1 MKPLPIIVLGAL
13 VGVAIGLGLYKQD
26 LAHPRCQSCRSSQE
40 LSLTARR
47 SVREQPGPVFHIH
60 FGNRH
65 LCVSTHHIACKYRV
79 PTIGHLIT
87 GPELP
92 GFRLGGVWRQRD
104 VLMWKV
110 FAAIIFLGSAA
121 FAQTSVEGFFTVHHA
136 KKVSFVLPAAQMH
149 EAEKLYLTTCAT
161 VQREF
166 QAREELRPHFVM
178 VLGAASNQL
187 SRDNELW
194 LKEWNPSTF
203 TQAVVIMAFEEMLTR
218 DRRIQL
224 TLRALQQYNAS
235 VDVADLNPHR

>member
-1 MKPLPIIVLGAL
+1 
-13 VGVAIGLGLYKQD
+13 
-26 LAHPRCQSCRSSQE
+26 
-40 LSLTARR
+40 
-47 SVREQPGPVFHIH
+47 
-60 FGNRH
+60 
-65 LCVSTHHIACKYRV
+65 
-79 PTIGHLIT
+79 
-87 GPELP
+87 
-92 GFRLGGVWRQRD
+92 
-104 VLMWKV
+104 
-110 FAAIIFLGSAA
+110 
-121 FAQTSVEGFFTVHHA
+121 
-136 KKVSFVLPAAQMH
+136 MH

-178 VLGAASNQL
+178 VLGAGSNQL

-218 DRRIQL
+218 ERRIQL